1 MEVAALDAFNMTMEQ
16 ISDLKLLLA
25 IAVMVAPLLGLAAGA
40 MQYLLE
46 NLIDKIGVLM
56 EDKIRRDEEDATNRN
71 RDDKGRKRHK
81 D

>member
-1 MEVAALDAFNMTMEQ
+1 MEVDALDAFNMTVEQ

-25 IAVMVAPLLGLAAGA
+25 IAVMVAPLLGIAAGA
-40 MQYLLE
+40 IQYLLE